1 MSNEDYGNR
10 PDGSKKGRGY
20 FGEIKRPDGA
30 VSTEL
35 SVSVEFDGKEQE
47 IPVLVPTLSRS
58 EIDRLI
64 GGERPD
70 DGMVRKAVQ
79 HARGRIA
86 AGKNPFAEDGDAQIP
101 LPDLNDQEQFS
112 AAWKDLTW

>member
-1 MSNEDYGNR
+1 M
-10 PDGSKKGRGY
+10 
-20 FGEIKRPDGA
+20 
-30 VSTEL
+30 
-35 SVSVEFDGKEQE
+35 EFDGKEQE
-47 IPVLVPTLSRS
+47 IPLLVPTLSRS

-86 AGKNPFAEDGDAQIP
+86 AGKNPFAEDGDAQTP
-101 LPDLNDQEQFS
+101 VPDLNDQEQFS
-112 AAWKDLTW
+112 AAWKD